1 MVLTE
6 DSQVDN
12 DGNAEGGGGGGRRV
26 VGLIEEILQGQS
38 RGAADAGFD
47 VADADL
53 RKDQEPPPVQ
63 MTSCMDIHDVCVCV
77 CVTPCVCAR
86 ARV

>member
-1 MVLTE
+1 ME
-6 DSQVDN
+6 
-12 DGNAEGGGGGGRRV
+12 
-26 VGLIEEILQGQS
+26 LIEEILQGQR

-77 CVTPCVCAR
+77 CVCVCDSVCVCAR
-86 ARV
+86 PRLNHVREDVRDL